1 METKIIKKSR
11 AGSFES
17 NDLIVEI
24 EPCENLEIIVTSVVF
39 DMFGDQIKKVVEEVL
54 NELDV
59 KKAKVMI
66 DDRGALDYTI
76 KSRVKTA
83 VRRSSM

>member
-39 DMFGDQIKKVVEEVL
+39 DMFGDQIKKVVEDVL

-59 KKAKVMI
+59 KKAKVII